1 MINSGL
7 PKPVDTAASGSRNR
21 VPVTSNLSRNSRIS
35 NRKILD
41 DTKSGSNPVTN
52 AKGYQ
57 KVNTVPLT

>member
-41 DTKSGSNPVTN
+41 DTKSGSNLVTN
-52 AKGYQ
+52 AKGY
-57 KVNTVPLT
+57 